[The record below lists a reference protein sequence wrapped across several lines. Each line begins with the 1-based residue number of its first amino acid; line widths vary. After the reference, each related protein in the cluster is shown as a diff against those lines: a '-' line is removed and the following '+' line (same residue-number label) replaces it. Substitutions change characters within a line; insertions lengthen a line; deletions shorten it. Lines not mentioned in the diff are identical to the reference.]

1 MDEMNLQNLKVNHN
15 IKKQGQNISEIDIQ
29 IKELSTMIIAQD
41 SENSKLKN
49 TLTQLTHQK
58 KLNEMQI
65 KEMENLLE

>member
-29 IKELSTMIIAQD
+29 IKELSTIIIAQD

>member
-29 IKELSTMIIAQD
+29 IKELSSMIIAQD

-58 KLNEMQI
+58 KLNEM
-65 KEMENLLE
+65 